1 VNEAY
6 QLLLRHGYAMIFLFA
21 LGERI
26 GFPLLLTPFMIT
38 AGALAGSGRMSL
50 IWAVTLT
57 TVAFLLGDLLW
68 YELGRR
74 LGPRALRL
82 LCRLSLEP
90 DSCVRRSQHVMEK
103 HAEYSLLYCK
113 FVPGVGRVV
122 PPLAGTMGMQPW
134 RFVVFSLAGSVLWAL
149 AVGLVGY
156 IPAQQM
162 SGTQLAQVVVLW
174 LLALGMAAVVGNIVW
189 KYINRQ
195 RLLHELRMARVS
207 PVELQQMLELGE
219 PLAIVDLRHALDFL
233 HDPRT
238 LPGALRIKPEEIA
251 AYAPQIPKDRDLILY
266 CT

>member
-1 VNEAY
+1 
-6 QLLLRHGYAMIFLFA
+6 
-21 LGERI
+21 
-26 GFPLLLTPFMIT
+26 
-38 AGALAGSGRMSL
+38 
-50 IWAVTLT
+50 
-57 TVAFLLGDLLW
+57 
-68 YELGRR
+68 
-74 LGPRALRL
+74 
-82 LCRLSLEP
+82 
-90 DSCVRRSQHVMEK
+90 MEK

-174 LLALGMAAVVGNIVW
+174 LLALGMAAVVCNTVW

-251 AYAPQIPKDRDLILY
+251 AYSSQIPKDRDLILY